1 MPSSVILLFWIILT
15 ILDFLCFHM
24 NLKIVISISVG
35 NYVGILMGIMG
46 IALNLYIAFDSMAIF
61 TMLIL
66 LIYKYERSFH
76 LLIPSSISFF
86 KDLKFTDMKLSFTF
100 FVRVAPR
107 YVILSKTILKG
118 VVSLIFYILGM
129 KGACLQRMILLICF
143 QIQFASI
150 YWEFTH
156 LCS

>member
-1 MPSSVILLFWIILT
+1 MAMPSSVILLFWIILT

-24 NLKIVISISVG
+24 KLKIVISISVG

-86 KDLKFTDMKLSFTF
+86 TDMKLSFTF

-150 YWEFTH
+150 Y
-156 LCS
+156 